1 MEKTIT
7 PILLVAILALAACL
21 MKPKEGFHMLFA
33 GNMNAIAVP
42 TL

>member
-1 MEKTIT
+1 M
-7 PILLVAILALAACL
+7 ILLATILALSACF

-33 GNMNAIAVP
+33 GNMSAIAVP